1 VTPPPLDRAAGHAL
15 SRYGFR
21 LTTAKP
27 ALRPSAPGSEPLP
40 VSVVIPAYNR
50 EKLIARALESV
61 QRQHCLPAEVIVVD
75 DGSTDATSAVAERF
89 GARVV
94 STGENRGAAG
104 ARRMGVD
111 AATQDWV
118 ALLDSD
124 DEWLP
129 WMLAAL
135 WPQREGHVLV
145 TGGAL
150 LVQDERIIGRGGLP
164 LGQAAVLSRPELLA
178 WPENFIPA
186 AGVLAERRA
195 LRRAM
200 EAGTPYRYS
209 EDLATWLR
217 LLQSGSAFI
226 LARPVVQYHVHD
238 GQKSATAARLRDQ
251 HAMIRTEVGDT
262 WLNRRKWV
270 DRFDLEQPQTLAE
283 LRPFLRPAA
292 AYAVGVTTAWRK
304 LQRLRWMRSTARPVD
319 ATTGGPVREYARDR

>member
-1 VTPPPLDRAAGHAL
+1 VSEIRVTTPPLDRAAGHAL

-150 LVQDERIIGRGGLP
+150 LVQDERIIGRGGFRW
-164 LGQAAVLSRPELLA
+164 ARPRSSA
-178 WPENFIPA
+178 GRSSSPGPRTSSPPRGCWPN
-186 AGVLAERRA
+186 AGPCAERWRPG
-195 LRRAM
+195 RPI
-200 EAGTPYRYS
+200 GTPR
-209 EDLATWLR
+209 TWPP
-217 LLQSGSAFI
+217 G
-226 LARPVVQYHVHD
+226 
-238 GQKSATAARLRDQ
+238 
-251 HAMIRTEVGDT
+251 
-262 WLNRRKWV
+262 
-270 DRFDLEQPQTLAE
+270 
-283 LRPFLRPAA
+283 
-292 AYAVGVTTAWRK
+292 
-304 LQRLRWMRSTARPVD
+304 
-319 ATTGGPVREYARDR
+319 